1 MTQVYPIILTPSEG
15 GYVVTV
21 PDFDINTQGDDYA
34 EAMFMARDAI
44 CMAGLV
50 MEDEGMALP
59 APSELSAI
67 HPENEG
73 DVVALVDVDIAAY
86 RRREEMRTVK
96 KNCTIPSWLNYA
108 AEQAGLNFSS
118 LLAEAIREKL
128 HLPERAY

>member
-1 MTQVYPIILTPSEG
+1 MTQVYPIILTQTED
-15 GYVVTV
+15 GYGVTV
-21 PDFDINTQGDDYA
+21 PDFDINTQCDDYA

-44 CMAGLV
+44 CATAIV

-67 HPENEG
+67 RPENED

-96 KNCTIPSWLNYA
+96 KN
-108 AEQAGLNFSS
+108 
-118 LLAEAIREKL
+118 
-128 HLPERAY
+128 